1 MAEELKYD
9 LDLHCQMIMDDYR
22 ERKPLYEKMKEIIV
36 PRLLTLVK
44 SNGLMVDAVEARVKK
59 EKSLAGKLT
68 LKGHKYASLD
78 DITDILGVRVI
89 LFYADDVDKVASYV
103 GKVFDVDWDN
113 SVDKRKMHELDSF
126 GYLSL
131 HYVCRIPKEMY
142 EDAAHPELNEIRFEI
157 QMRSALQHVWASMEH
172 DTGYKS
178 DIECPR
184 EYLRMLSR
192 LAGMLEMAD
201 DEFVRIKNGI
211 ATYRRKVESLMQKGE
226 FESIP
231 LDGDGFK
238 SYLSLRPFDALTNRI
253 ASINQAE
260 VREMP
265 MMPMLP
271 LLKEMGM
278 QTIGDLERFLRE
290 NEEDAYNLA
299 LNQLADTDIDIL
311 ASTVSLQNLIIV
323 AHLKNGGGKRA
334 LKHVY
339 DVLNGESPHNERLA
353 EMQYDVARKLAFM
366 NK

>member
-1 MAEELKYD
+1 
-9 LDLHCQMIMDDYR
+9 
-22 ERKPLYEKMKEIIV
+22 
-36 PRLLTLVK
+36 
-44 SNGLMVDAVEARVKK
+44 
-59 EKSLAGKLT
+59 
-68 LKGHKYASLD
+68 
-78 DITDILGVRVI
+78 
-89 LFYADDVDKVASYV
+89 
-103 GKVFDVDWDN
+103 
-113 SVDKRKMHELDSF
+113 
-126 GYLSL
+126 
-131 HYVCRIPKEMY
+131 
-142 EDAAHPELNEIRFEI
+142 
-157 QMRSALQHVWASMEH
+157 MRSALQHVWASMEH